1 MRKLV
6 LLLTAGAALML
17 MLFTFS
23 CEKSNDDRYLS
34 ISGRVTETDTLVFIE
49 GVVVKAGEIADTTDE
64 AGYFKLS
71 RLPRE
76 KQTITLSRTGYRT
89 TTVEGDYTGLLSR
102 PLISRRIIME
112 RETDSLTA
120 PR

>member
-1 MRKLV
+1 MRRLV
-6 LLLTAGAALML
+6 LLLAIGSVLAFMP
-17 MLFTFS
+17 S
-23 CEKSNDDRYLS
+23 CEKSEDDRYLS

-49 GVVVKAGEIADTTDE
+49 GAVVKAGEVTDTSDE

-76 KQTITLSRTGYRT
+76 KQTLTVTKEGYRMT
-89 TTVEGDYTGLLSR
+89 TLECDYTGLLSR
-102 PLISRRIIME
+102 PLISRRIMLE